1 MRINPVENLLR
12 EATEGYTAL
21 TCGALSILVLT
32 KPYLF
37 LLTPFMA
44 KNLSICLLIFGSL
57 RGFSAYKIIRYQK
70 RLMAMP
76 YYGLTTRDV
85 PASKADLFLGRGF
98 LWTSK
103 HTQRLH
109 QIKQVKNLEYITTSK
124 TYQAAR
130 NYAKKHPGTSLT
142 RLLNSK
148 HKLNPF
154 KELPPVKGKPYLHG
168 LGDKDKPVYLDQ
180 DVRVGHTFVLGTTRV
195 GKTRL
200 ASILINQDIRNGDA
214 VIVVDPKG
222 DLDLVRDM
230 YSACLA
236 SNRLDDFKI
245 VHLGFPEVSAS
256 YNPLKN
262 FDQITEVATRI
273 TDAINA
279 DGEGQ
284 QFADFAWKYVNVVV
298 NALHALGEPITY
310 KEIAFYITRLEQLLM
325 RYCDKVLVASD
336 ANYGSGV
343 AEIIADN
350 DARVDKYGNPYP
362 PMERSK
368 AVLKYVKSYV
378 SNIIQQG
385 DIKAFQGNLLIE
397 LFDAA
402 SLDKQYYDKITAS
415 VGPVLAKINSSNA
428 SDIFSTKRTDADIEL
443 MDIIKNKKVLYIG
456 LDSLS
461 NATVATDV
469 GKAFLS
475 DLVSTAGKIYKEPN
489 AKYTLNLHCDELSE
503 IIQESFVKILNKAGG
518 AGFQVTAYAQTKQDL
533 EVALGSR
540 AMAEMTEGNLNTLI
554 MLRVKNTDTAR
565 VLTDML
571 PAVDVVSHTQVSM
584 VNDTPHGE
592 DNVYFNTTN
601 EDRVQMTSIPMLE
614 PSDVASLPKG
624 QAFVFANGGELYK
637 IRIPLP
643 INDGLAP
650 DDVVSA
656 MRELNFKSKPLSDEP
671 EMDNQGNPT
680 FCQFFHTIPE
690 KAAEPLEQVQ
700 KSDGLPS
707 DTETKSIDSSSENQ
721 VLYRQMISKKA
732 SQEEPSISPIIE
744 SDISTIEEK
753 SSEERVNED
762 DLALISDFTS
772 WLEKRMNSNN
782 RAYKPESQ
790 KLVKTSQKFGDD
802 RAFVI
807 EEVLIKYQSRSGIEK
822 DILGS
827 ALKAVFK
834 HQDYF
839 VIEGNESQS
848 LYPVKVSTPM
858 DSATSST
865 IEVIGE

>member
-1 MRINPVENLLR
+1 MKRYPVENLLR
-12 EATEGYTAL
+12 EPTEYYSAVSFFSLAFLAFLVPHAMFLTEGMGRYAAVSL
-21 TCGALSILVLT
+21 G
-32 KPYLF
+32 
-37 LLTPFMA
+37 
-44 KNLSICLLIFGSL
+44 IFGTL
-57 RGFSAYKIIRYQK
+57 RAWQGYKVRRYQK
-70 RLMAMP
+70 RLMKMP
-76 YYGLTTRDV
+76 YYGLSTREV
-85 PASKADLFLGRGF
+85 PASKEDLFLGRGF
-98 LWTSK
+98 LWTSN

-109 QIKQVKNLEYITTSK
+109 QIKQVKNLKFITISR
-124 TYQAAR
+124 TYRYAR
-130 NYAKKHPGTSLT
+130 AIAKKYPLT
-142 RLLNSK
+142 PIGRMLNSS
-148 HKLNPF
+148 HWLNPF
-154 KELPPVKGKPYLHG
+154 KKLPPVKGKPYLHG
-168 LGDKDKPVYLDQ
+168 LGNEDKPICLEQ

-230 YSACLA
+230 YSACLS

-298 NALHALGEPITY
+298 NALYALCEPITY
-310 KEIAFYITRLEQLLM
+310 KEIAFYITRLDQLLM
-325 RYCDKVLVASD
+325 RYCDKVLVKTD
-336 ANYGSGV
+336 VNYSMGV
-343 AEIIADN
+343 TEIIAEN
-350 DARVDKYGNPYP
+350 DSRVDKFGNPYP

-368 AVLKYVKSYV
+368 AVLKYVKAYV

-385 DIKAFQGNLLIE
+385 NIKTFQGNLLIE

-428 SDIFSTKRTDADIEL
+428 TDIFSSTREGADIEL
-443 MDIIKNKKVLYIG
+443 MNIIKNKKILYIG

-489 AKYTLNLHCDELSE
+489 AKYTLNFHCDELSE

-554 MLRVKNTDTAR
+554 MLRVKNTDTAK

-614 PSDVASLPKG
+614 PSDLVSLPKG
-624 QAFVFANGGELYK
+624 QAFVLANGGDLYK

-650 DDVVSA
+650 DDIVSA
-656 MRELNFKSKPLSDEP
+656 MRELNFKNQLKTGQAVTDNEQNNAVTELSPATSDNP
-671 EMDNQGNPT
+671 EML
-680 FCQFFHTIPE
+680 
-690 KAAEPLEQVQ
+690 LEQD
-700 KSDGLPS
+700 KGL
-707 DTETKSIDSSSENQ
+707 SI
-721 VLYRQMISKKA
+721 
-732 SQEEPSISPIIE
+732 SQEHINRIDEMEENRVTHQEAQSISEDENRPAQETMAANVSIIAPEEQKETGDADE
-744 SDISTIEEK
+744 S
-753 SSEERVNED
+753 RLV
-762 DLALISDFTS
+762 ADFTS
-772 WLEKRMNSNN
+772 WLEKRMHSNN
-782 RAYKPESQ
+782 RSYKPESQ
-790 KLVKTSQKFGDD
+790 KLIKTSKEFGMGMV
-802 RAFVI
+802 FVT
-807 EEVLIKYQSRSGIEK
+807 EEVLIKYQSRSGIDK
-822 DILGS
+822 DVLS
-827 ALKAVFK
+827 TALKTVLK
-834 HQDYF
+834 SKDYF
-839 VIEGNESQS
+839 LSEGYESQS
-848 LYPVKVSTPM
+848 LYPVKVSTLM
-858 DSATSST
+858 DCTTTSM
-865 IEVIGE
+865 IEVKGE